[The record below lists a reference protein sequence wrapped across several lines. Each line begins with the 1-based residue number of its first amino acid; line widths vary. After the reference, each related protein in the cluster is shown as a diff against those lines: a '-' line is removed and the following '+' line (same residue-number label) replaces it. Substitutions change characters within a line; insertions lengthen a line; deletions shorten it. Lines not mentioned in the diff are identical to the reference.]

1 MFKNKI
7 GLILILVILGISTI
21 IFVYANKNNEEKI
34 TQSTEMSNEKKSS
47 ENLEELSVEELTE
60 IRDKEIDKNLEGLKK
75 LEYTKDEI
83 QERKKNILDPNCNF
97 GLINFINNKY
107 KNLTEKDKLIREINL
122 VKYIDS
128 TDEIMD
134 AEGEYFFVT
143 NQEYQISEYLLKNG
157 RSGEFTSYENMKFAI
172 QNVEDL
178 CKYVDFDCYEIV
190 DMFNPYNSE
199 KLSEDQKKSLNEEWK
214 KVYSNKNLDPKL
226 KKEIKRIIKE

>member
-1 MFKNKI
+1 MIKNKKVSLI
-7 GLILILVILGISTI
+7 VFILIICAILSAVF
-21 IFVYANKNNEEKI
+21 IFRNSDNKSQK
-34 TQSTEMSNEKKSS
+34 
-47 ENLEELSVEELTE
+47 LEDLNINQLTE
-60 IRDKEIDKNLEGLKK
+60 IRDKEIDKNLEQLKK
-75 LEYTKDEI
+75 LDFTDEEI
-83 QERKKNILDPNCNF
+83 KERKESILDPDWDS
-97 GLINFINNKY
+97 GLVGFVNGNY
-107 KNLTEKDKLIREINL
+107 KDLTEKEKLIREIEL
-122 VKYIDS
+122 VRYVNSDNDVIDPS
-128 TDEIMD
+128 
-134 AEGEYFFVT
+134 GEYFYAN
-143 NQEYQISEYLLKNG
+143 NQFYQINNYILKNG